1 MDTTTKLGY
10 FFIALGILGAIMI
23 AVSMY
28 MKKNGKFESENTGKY
43 SLWTGIGFAA
53 IGVIGWGVS
62 SYYVSKA
69 EKEKY
74 EEIKKAVAKGQL
86 PAVALERPELVT
98 RVEKPTDSI
107 DRSLILANKCTSI
120 YAGGFGMGAETSC
133 NRVTVNPNGFSF

>member
-28 MKKNGKFESENTGKY
+28 MKKNGKFESEKTGKY

-86 PAVALERPELVT
+86 PAVALERPDLV
-98 RVEKPTDSI
+98 RVEKPTDAL
-107 DRSLILANKCTSI
+107 DARNVLANRCTSF
-120 YAGGFGMGAETSC
+120 YAGAFGMGAETDC
-133 NRVTVNPNGFSF
+133 KRVTVNPNGFSF

>member
-28 MKKNGKFESENTGKY
+28 MKKNGKFESEKTGKY

-53 IGVIGWGVS
+53 LGVIGWGVS

-74 EEIKKAVAKGQL
+74 EEIKKAVAKGEL
-86 PAVALERPELVT
+86 PAVALQRPDLVT
-98 RVEKPTDSI
+98 RVETPVDSR
-107 DRSLILANKCTSI
+107 DERLVRANRCTSI
-120 YAGGFGMGAETSC
+120 YAGAFGMGAETDC
-133 NRVTVNPNGFSF
+133 KRVTVNPNGFSM